1 MIQVQGKMNRKRRRS
16 GKHRKDEEHNR
27 EKQRQEETCR
37 QNNLK
42 KNRVKID
49 LPCQINHTPHKLS
62 GKHRAALE
70 TRWGGTLPQF

>member
-16 GKHRKDEEHNR
+16 GRHRKDEEHNR

-37 QNNLK
+37 QNK
-42 KNRVKID
+42 KKTRVKID

>member
-37 QNNLK
+37 IKQEK
-42 KNRVKID
+42 PPV
-49 LPCQINHTPHKLS
+49 
-62 GKHRAALE
+62 
-70 TRWGGTLPQF
+70 